1 MLGKIK
7 QILSKK
13 NSSNTFSYS
22 QLNTFKTC
30 PQQYKIIY
38 LDGLRKEHESIEAFM
53 GKRVHE
59 VLEWLYSKENQ
70 GKPYITFDR
79 LCQTYDDQ
87 WRAHWHKNIH
97 IADSRN
103 YTDYYYSIGK
113 RCLSNYY
120 GRYGPTFDQ
129 MVEDTEVKLTFSIG
143 DHTFRGVIDRL
154 DHIGPGKWI
163 VHDYKTS
170 KRQKTQRQAM
180 NDIQLALYQI
190 AVEQNFGQVNDISL
204 NWHFLRMGSEV
215 TVVHTSEQLEKLR
228 EKSIRMVDKII
239 NCIDD
244 ENNFI
249 VCTSPST
256 VDGIL
261 KSLSLTHLADLKTKL
276 ISIGPT
282 TSSAIREREGFV
294 YHESSEQKISTLYS
308 EIITMD
314 CSHEQS

>member
-1 MLGKIK
+1 MLEKIK

-13 NSSNTFSYS
+13 KSSKTFSYS

-38 LDGLRKEHESIEAFM
+38 RDGIRKEHESIEAFM

-79 LCQTYDDQ
+79 LCQTYDNQ

-129 MVEDTEVKLTFSIG
+129 MVEGTEVKLTFSIG
-143 DHTFRGVIDRL
+143 DYTFRGVIDRL
-154 DHIGPGKWI
+154 DHMGQGKWI

-170 KRQKTQRQAM
+170 KRQKSQQQAM

-204 NWHFLRMGSEV
+204 TWHFLRMGSEV
-215 TVVHTSEQLEKLR
+215 TVLHTREQLEKLR
-228 EKSIRMVDKII
+228 GKLIRMVDKII
-239 NCIDD
+239 DCMDD
-244 ENNFI
+244 ENNFLPRETI
-249 VCTSPST
+249 LCNWCYLWEECTAKVGPNP
-256 VDGIL
+256 V
-261 KSLSLTHLADLKTKL
+261 KRAD
-276 ISIGPT
+276 
-282 TSSAIREREGFV
+282 
-294 YHESSEQKISTLYS
+294 
-308 EIITMD
+308 
-314 CSHEQS
+314 